1 MSNFYDDTEKAL
13 KKIDEKVTLIVAKM
27 KLGGKLDPENIF
39 FDTKE
44 MMKVMSISHRTL
56 QIWRDSKVIGFSQIG
71 NKIYYSL
78 DDIKKLLSDNYKPK
92 I

>member
-1 MSNFYDDTEKAL
+1 MSNFYDETEKAL
-13 KKIDEKVTLIVAKM
+13 KKIDEHVTFVAAKM
-27 KLGGKLDPENIF
+27 KLGGKLEPEYIF

-44 MMKVMSISHRTL
+44 MMNLMSISHRTL
-56 QIWRDSKVIGFSQIG
+56 QIWRDNRVIGFSQIG

-78 DDIKKLLSDNYKPK
+78 VDIQKLMKDNYNPK